1 MRGGEGAW
9 FWSDRSSPPGRQA
22 PTNTGQTG
30 LRTRSGVINRF
41 SGDWPRREWDGKA
54 RAAEV
59 APGFARQELLP
70 GDDLA
75 DLVVRVAH
83 LLYVVG
89 LELPFEEILLE
100 SFAAHVLKVALHAR
114 LHVFVFRVNDRS
126 GGDIAGEKQGPGI
139 RRKRERQPLHG
150 TGDARDL
157 RDDAV
162 GDNRARHEDRSF
174 PELHEPVGIVFKEAH
189 QIAQM
194 ANPGAQMSLELLTH
208 RLFQFVHFAGESGG

>member
-1 MRGGEGAW
+1 MPRKLARHAS
-9 FWSDRSSPPGRQA
+9 F
-22 PTNTGQTG
+22 G
-30 LRTRSGVINRF
+30 LIVVISASRIAQ
-41 SGDWPRREWDGKA
+41 DLDLRKA

-59 APGFARQELLP
+59 APGFARHELLP

-114 LHVFVFRVNDRS
+114 LHLAVFVVNDRS

-150 TGDARDL
+150 TGDAPDL

-162 GDNRARHEDRSF
+162 GDN
-174 PELHEPVGIVFKEAH
+174 
-189 QIAQM
+189 
-194 ANPGAQMSLELLTH
+194 
-208 RLFQFVHFAGESGG
+208 

>member
-1 MRGGEGAW
+1 MRGGEVAW

-114 LHVFVFRVNDRS
+114 LHVAVFVVDDPAS
-126 GGDIAGEKQGPGI
+126 GHDTGQQQRDGVGGE
-139 RRKRERQPLHG
+139 RKRQPLDG
-150 TGDARDL
+150 AGDTRNF

-162 GDNRARHEDRSF
+162 
-174 PELHEPVGIVFKEAH
+174 
-189 QIAQM
+189 
-194 ANPGAQMSLELLTH
+194 
-208 RLFQFVHFAGESGG
+208 